1 MTSTQTVLALG
12 ANLGD
17 RLAALRGAITALGL
31 QPGITIESV
40 SSFYQT
46 DPVGGPE
53 QPVYLNAVVL
63 ARTTLTAAELLAVA
77 HEIED
82 SWHRTREV
90 RWGARTLDIDIIT
103 YGDLVSLDEILT
115 LPHPRAGER
124 EFVLVPWLEVD
135 PNAVLPGIGP
145 VRELAAAVATGAVRL
160 LEARPFIELNP

>member
-1 MTSTQTVLALG
+1 MTSTPTVLALG

-17 RLAALRGAITALGL
+17 PLAALRGAITALDQ
-31 QPGITIESV
+31 QPVITIESV

-46 DPVGGPE
+46 DPVGGPD

-63 ARTTLTAAELLAVA
+63 AETTLTAHELLAVA
-77 HEIED
+77 HEIEN
-82 SWHRTREV
+82 SWQRTREV

-103 YGDLVSLDEILT
+103 YGDLVLLDEVLT

-124 EFVLVPWLEVD
+124 EFVLVPWLEID

-145 VRELAAAVATGAVRL
+145 VRELAAAVATGAVRQV
-160 LEARPFIELNP
+160 AAATTTRSHP